1 MVAPSM
7 SVTSTTPAPTT
18 TTDLDAYWAKRDN
31 EAGSRKGEAH
41 GPKQI
46 MTAYEVSDWLQVP
59 RILRD
64 LQAGHGT
71 QIRLVFPEP
80 ATTHPQAA
88 AIKSEQ
94 EAIQKFFRDNQKKAV
109 DTLMVD
115 LESAIR
121 SSDSFKEYINNP
133 VSSIATAQGWIDA
146 HLQAAQATKHHFG
159 VTEVVPS
166 EAHNLGDPKSKNDMI
181 VSVESAIQTKNVV
194 AITVPC
200 DAAAQALLAETLSQW
215 ISAKAQSGTP
225 VDITNVQV
233 WVGPGEPRFGAAAA
247 HHIPLTVKSLHEF
260 LDEEALKKKQQSG
273 GGTSVTPPPSH
284 STNPPAPGA
293 ADPATT
299 TPPVSSTPPVL
310 PPPVTSTAATAP
322 LAAPANPPAPVA
334 NAPTT
339 ANPPLPPA
347 AVPPLVTPP
356 AATAPSAPPPVTH
369 APAAGV
375 EIVLTRG

>member
-1 MVAPSM
+1 MVAPCM
-7 SVTSTTPAPTT
+7 SVTSTTPAPITT
-18 TTDLDAYWAKRDN
+18 ADLDAYWAKRDN

-133 VSSIATAQGWIDA
+133 VSSIATAKAWIDA

-166 EAHNLGDPKSKNDMI
+166 EAHNLAGLKSKNDMI
-181 VSVESAIQTKNVV
+181 VSVESAMQTKNVV

-247 HHIPLTVKSLHEF
+247 PHIPLTVKSLHEF

-293 ADPATT
+293 AGATTT
-299 TPPVSSTPPVL
+299 TPPL
-310 PPPVTSTAATAP
+310 PPATAP
-322 LAAPANPPAPVA
+322 LAAPATPPASVA

-339 ANPPLPPA
+339 VNPPLPPA

-369 APAAGV
+369 GPAAGV